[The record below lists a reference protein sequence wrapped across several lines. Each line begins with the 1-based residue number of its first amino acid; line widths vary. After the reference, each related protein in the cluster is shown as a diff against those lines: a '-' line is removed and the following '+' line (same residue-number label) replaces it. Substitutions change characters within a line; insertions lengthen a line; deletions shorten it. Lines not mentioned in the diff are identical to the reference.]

1 MFQIGPRD
9 IGADLTFAVDLAL
22 FILQYMPTLDC
33 TGTKQELPQFVLKH
47 SFSVYSLFCILY
59 FLNYRYM

>member
-22 FILQYMPTLDC
+22 YILQYMPTLDC

-47 SFSVYSLFCILY
+47 SLSVYC
-59 FLNYRYM
+59 